1 MLLCSVP
8 ILAHPVNYIEDQ
20 ISQQQLDM
28 KVRLSETLLP
38 TTVLSTESW

>member
-28 KVRLSETLLP
+28 KVRLSETPP
-38 TTVLSTESW
+38 TTVSTESW